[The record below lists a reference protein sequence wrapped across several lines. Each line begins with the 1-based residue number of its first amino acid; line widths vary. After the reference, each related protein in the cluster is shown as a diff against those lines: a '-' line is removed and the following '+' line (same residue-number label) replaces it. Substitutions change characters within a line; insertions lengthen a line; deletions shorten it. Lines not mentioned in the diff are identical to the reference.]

1 MTDLPASGP
10 TPGQA
15 FWQGVRNGGPF
26 MLIVG
31 PFGLV
36 FGVVATEAGLDVL
49 QTMVFSIAVI
59 AGAAQLTAI
68 QLMTENAPVA
78 IVLITAL
85 VVNLRMAMYS
95 ASLTPHLGRAPIWQR
110 ALIAYLMV
118 DQAYALSILRY
129 EEEPEW
135 PVRVKVA
142 YYFGVIALIC
152 PVWYLGTLG
161 GAVLGNQ
168 IPEWIPLGAAVPIA
182 FIALIGP
189 MLRTLA
195 HVAAALTSVV
205 GALALAFL
213 PYNLGLLIAALAAM
227 AVGAAVEVWLVK
239 TNRWVKP

>member
-1 MTDLPASGP
+1 MTDHP
-10 TPGQA
+10 TPRQS
-15 FWQGVRNGGPF
+15 FWQGVRDGGPF
-26 MLIVG
+26 ILIVG

-49 QTMVFSIAVI
+49 QTMAFSIAVI

-68 QLMTENAPVA
+68 QLMTDNAPTA
-78 IVLITAL
+78 IILITAL
-85 VVNLRMAMYS
+85 AVNLRMAMYS
-95 ASLTPHLGRAPIWQR
+95 ASLTPHLGAAPVWQR
-110 ALIAYLMV
+110 ALVAYLMV
-118 DQAYALSILRY
+118 DQAYATSILRY
-129 EEEPEW
+129 EERPDW
-135 PVRVKVA
+135 PVPVKVA

-152 PVWYLGTLG
+152 PVWYLGTLA

-205 GALALAFL
+205 GALVLAFL

-227 AVGAAVEVWLVK
+227 AVGAAVEVWLVR

>member
-1 MTDLPASGP
+1 MTDIATPDP

-26 MLIVG
+26 VLIVG

-36 FGVVATEAGLDVL
+36 FGVVATEAGLNVL
-49 QTMVFSIAVI
+49 QTMAFSIAVI

-68 QLMTENAPVA
+68 QLMTENAPVV
-78 IVLITAL
+78 IILITAL
-85 VVNLRMAMYS
+85 AVNLRMAMYS
-95 ASLTPHLGRAPIWQR
+95 ASLTPHLGRAAIWQR

-129 EEEPEW
+129 EEKPDW
-135 PVRVKVA
+135 PVSVKVA

-152 PVWYLGTLG
+152 PIWYLGTLA

-195 HVAAALTSVV
+195 HVAAALTSVI
-205 GALALAFL
+205 GALVLAFL
-213 PYNLGLLIAALAAM
+213 PYNLGLLCAAVAAM
-227 AVGAAVEVWLVK
+227 LVGAGVEVWLTCRNGGV
-239 TNRWVKP
+239 RP

>member
-1 MTDLPASGP
+1 MTDHP
-10 TPGQA
+10 TPRQS
-15 FWQGVRNGGPF
+15 FWQGVRDGGPF
-26 MLIVG
+26 ILIVG

-49 QTMVFSIAVI
+49 QTMAFSIAVI

-68 QLMTENAPVA
+68 QLMTENAPTA
-78 IVLITAL
+78 IILITAL
-85 VVNLRMAMYS
+85 AVNLRMAMYS
-95 ASLTPHLGRAPIWQR
+95 ASLTPHLGAAPVWQR
-110 ALIAYLMV
+110 ALVAYLMV
-118 DQAYALSILRY
+118 DQAYATSILRY
-129 EEEPEW
+129 EERPDW
-135 PVRVKVA
+135 PVPVKVA

-152 PVWYLGTLG
+152 PVWYLGTLA

-205 GALALAFL
+205 GALVLAFL

-227 AVGAAVEVWLVK
+227 AVGAAVEVWLVR